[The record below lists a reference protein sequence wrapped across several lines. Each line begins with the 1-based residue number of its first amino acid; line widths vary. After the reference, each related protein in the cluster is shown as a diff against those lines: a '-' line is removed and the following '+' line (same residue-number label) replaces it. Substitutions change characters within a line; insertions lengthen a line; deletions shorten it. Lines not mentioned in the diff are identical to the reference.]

1 MVKILHFADAH
12 IDLANFGR
20 HDPQTN
26 LPVRVLDFLRSLD
39 EIVTTAM
46 EERVDLVLFAGDA
59 FKDRNPSPTFQRE
72 WGKRIMRL
80 SRANIPTVLLVG
92 NHDMTP
98 AIGRAHALEA
108 FETLE
113 VPFVHVID
121 RPRLL
126 LPAQL
131 DGLPLQILAFPW
143 LSRSR
148 LIAALNLR
156 PTDLRAIDELID
168 SHLRTVL
175 NDWFEKIDPTLPTLF
190 AAHATV
196 EGAKYGMERSVMLG
210 NDLLLNISLL
220 RDERLDYVALG
231 HIHLAQD
238 LNEGRHP
245 PIIYPGSIERV
256 DFGEANDDKFFVIAE
271 VERRHTR
278 VHWRKLSHIRP
289 FLDLRCRLE
298 EADSAMELILATL
311 PPPQQLQDAI
321 VRLLI
326 EYPADIQPLIDEQ
339 TIRQLTAN
347 AFEFHLVRRP
357 VLNSR
362 SRLPDNLSISRLSP
376 TELLKLYL
384 QANHS
389 QAKDIEDLL
398 ALAESIF
405 AQGEESE
412 Q

>member
-39 EIVTTAM
+39 EIVTTAI
-46 EERVDLVLFAGDA
+46 EERVDLVLFGGDA
-59 FKDRNPSPTFQRE
+59 FKDRNPSPTYQRE

-80 SRANIPTVLLVG
+80 SRANIPTLLLVG

-98 AIGRAHALEA
+98 AIGRAHTLEA
-108 FETLE
+108 FDTLE
-113 VPFVHVID
+113 VPYVHVID
-121 RPRLL
+121 QPRLL
-126 LPAQL
+126 LPGDL
-131 DGLPLQILAFPW
+131 DGLPLQIMALPW

-148 LIAALNLR
+148 LIAALNLSL
-156 PTDLRAIDELID
+156 TELRAIDEAID
-168 SHLRTVL
+168 SRLRTIL
-175 NDWFEKIDPTLPTLF
+175 NDWFGHIDPSLPTIF

-196 EGAKYGMERSVMLG
+196 EGAKYGAERSVMLG
-210 NDLLLNISLL
+210 NDFLLNISLL
-220 RDERLDYVALG
+220 RDERLDYIALG

-238 LNEGRHP
+238 LNPGRHP

-256 DFGEANDDKFFVIAE
+256 DFGEAKDDKYFVVAE
-271 VERRHTR
+271 VERGQTR
-278 VHWRKLSHIRP
+278 VHWHKLTHIRP
-289 FLDLRCRLE
+289 FIELRCRLE
-298 EADSAMELILATL
+298 EADSAMQQILATL
-311 PPPQQLQDAI
+311 PTPQQLQDAI

-326 EYPADIQPLIDEQ
+326 EYPAEIQPLIDEQ
-339 TIRQLTAN
+339 TIRQVTAN

-362 SRLPDNLSISRLSP
+362 TRLPDNLLISNLTP
-376 TELLKLYL
+376 KELLKLYL

-389 QAKDIEDLL
+389 QAEEIEDLL
-398 ALAESIF
+398 TLADSIF
-405 AQGEESE
+405 SQGEESE
-412 Q
+412 R

>member
-26 LPVRVLDFLRSLD
+26 LPLRVLDFLRSLD
-39 EIVTTAM
+39 EIVNTAI

-80 SRANIPTVLLVG
+80 SRANIPTILLVG

-98 AIGRAHALEA
+98 AIGRAHALDA

-113 VPFVHVID
+113 VPFIHVID
-121 RPRLL
+121 QPKLL
-126 LPAQL
+126 LPEQL
-131 DGLPLQILAFPW
+131 DGLPLQMIALPW

-148 LIAALNLR
+148 LMAALNLS
-156 PTDLRAIDELID
+156 PTELREIDEAID
-168 SHLRTVL
+168 SRLRTVF
-175 NDWFEKIDPTLPTLF
+175 NDWFGQINPTLPTIF
-190 AAHATV
+190 TAHATV
-196 EGAKYGMERSVMLG
+196 EGAKYGTERSVMLG
-210 NDLLLNISLL
+210 KDLLLNISLL

-238 LNEGRHP
+238 LNAGRHP

-256 DFGEANDDKFFVIAE
+256 DFGEAKDDKFFVIAE
-271 VERRHTR
+271 VERGQTR
-278 VHWRKLSHIRP
+278 VHWHKLTHIRP
-289 FLDLRCRLE
+289 FIDLRCRL
-298 EADSAMELILATL
+298 AAATSAMEHILATL
-311 PPPQQLQDAI
+311 PTPAQLQGAI

-326 EYPADIQPLIDEQ
+326 EYPAEIEPMIDEQ
-339 TIRQLTAN
+339 TIRQVTAN

-357 VLNSR
+357 MLNSR
-362 SRLPDNLSISRLSP
+362 TRLPDNLLISNLTP
-376 TELLKLYL
+376 KELLKLYL

-389 QAKDIEDLL
+389 QVEEIQDLL
-398 ALAESIF
+398 ALADSIF
-405 AQGEESE
+405 LEGEESE
-412 Q
+412 R

>member
-26 LPVRVLDFLRSLD
+26 LPLRVLDFLRSLD
-39 EIVTTAM
+39 EIVTTAI

-80 SRANIPTVLLVG
+80 SRANIPTILLVG

-98 AIGRAHALEA
+98 AVGRAHALDA

-113 VPFVHVID
+113 VPFIHVVD
-121 RPRLL
+121 QPRLL

-131 DGLPLQILAFPW
+131 DGLPLQMMALPW

-148 LIAALNLR
+148 LMAALNLS
-156 PTDLRAIDELID
+156 PSELREIDEAID
-168 SHLRTVL
+168 SRLRTIL
-175 NDWFEKIDPTLPTLF
+175 NEWFGQINPTLPTIF
-190 AAHATV
+190 TAHATV
-196 EGAKYGMERSVMLG
+196 EGAKYGAERSVMLG

-238 LNEGRHP
+238 LNAGRHP

-256 DFGEANDDKFFVIAE
+256 DFGEAKDEKFFVIAE
-271 VERRHTR
+271 VERGQTR
-278 VHWRKLSHIRP
+278 VHWHKLTHIRP
-289 FLDLRCRLE
+289 FIDLRCRIQ
-298 EADSAMELILATL
+298 EATSAMEHILAAL
-311 PPPQQLQDAI
+311 PTPEQLQDAI

-326 EYPADIQPLIDEQ
+326 EYPADIEPLIDEQ
-339 TIRQLTAN
+339 TIRQVTAN

-357 VLNSR
+357 MLNSR
-362 SRLPDNLSISRLSP
+362 TRLPDNLLISNLTP
-376 TELLKLYL
+376 KELLKLYL

-389 QAKDIEDLL
+389 QAEEIQDLL
-398 ALAESIF
+398 ILADSIFSEGAES
-405 AQGEESE
+405 ER
-412 Q
+412 